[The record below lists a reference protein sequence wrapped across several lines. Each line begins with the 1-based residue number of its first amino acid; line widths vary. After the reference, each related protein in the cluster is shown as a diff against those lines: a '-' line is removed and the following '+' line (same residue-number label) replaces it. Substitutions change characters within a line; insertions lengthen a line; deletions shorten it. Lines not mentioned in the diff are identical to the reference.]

1 MKRSHFLSV
10 LQLNTPL
17 YHCACF
23 LWFCMFTENIND
35 WIYVAF
41 VPEALAPIAKSN
53 EDEIMFLLSFEPHAF
68 GTELL

>member
-1 MKRSHFLSV
+1 
-10 LQLNTPL
+10 
-17 YHCACF
+17 
-23 LWFCMFTENIND
+23 MFTENIND